1 MDYGHEEVQMKWGRD
16 PRVYEIKSTVRTTV
30 FIHFLTEFVNFFHPN
45 FITDGFI
52 FIQILLI
59 LGFFKVFL
67 FFTDLINL
75 FTNLILSDLI
85 DYVTDI

>member
-1 MDYGHEEVQMKWGRD
+1 MKWGRD

-30 FIHFLTEFVNFFHPN
+30 FINFLTEFVNFFHPN
-45 FITDGFI
+45 FII